1 MNNLSIHNIK
11 NISITLPKVM
21 NKGIEKLGKEYTHR
35 ELEIETEE
43 GIFRVSL
50 FGNTIEDIKM
60 HMEL

>member
-1 MNNLSIHNIK
+1 MNNLSMHNVKSIK
-11 NISITLPKVM
+11 ATLPERHT
-21 NKGIEKLGKEYTHR
+21 NERTNKEYTHR

-50 FGNTIEDIKM
+50 FGNTIEDIKI